1 LFGETISLVEGLI
14 VTVLGMLVVFMAL
27 IFLMVIIQVMEKVL
41 YRRSGN
47 KADIKVSKV
56 EPAEET
62 KEVEANNPKQQDDL
76 ELVAVIAAAIASSM
90 GIQPDDLV
98 IKNIVRLPETAP
110 VWSVAGRLDQ
120 MNRRLNR

>member
-14 VTVLGMLVVFMAL
+14 VTVLGMLVVFLGL

-110 VWSVAGRLDQ
+110 VWSVASRLDQ

>member
-1 LFGETISLVEGLI
+1 MFGETISLVEGLI

-110 VWSVAGRLDQ
+110 VWSVASRLDQ

>member
-110 VWSVAGRLDQ
+110 VWSVASRLDQ

>member
-1 LFGETISLVEGLI
+1 MFGETISLVEGLI

>member
-1 LFGETISLVEGLI
+1 MFGETISLVEGLI
-14 VTVLGMLVVFMAL
+14 VTVLGMLVVFLGL